1 MKFSSLLQDTA
12 AIDVFIK
19 ILTAASRL
27 SKKRCCVKI
36 EKDALNFISCS
47 GLHDGGA
54 WFNLAIPNSSQ
65 LFRKFDMVGMNP
77 RNKDQNFIH
86 FEFDI
91 DSLVRILP
99 GGHCYLKLKLSKSQ
113 SDEPILAVEV
123 RNPEADIVSHQI
135 PITIVLSRY
144 WSTYTRPTIGHR
156 KMCISMPPP
165 RVIARFIHAFKN
177 MSARVVKFTASTSGD
192 LRISTKIDHGEIDA
206 SFSDLQTIPSE
217 TDSQED
223 TANVQL
229 MIRNITTLF
238 QSFAHSRSRVKM
250 SIISNRMAEFNI
262 HSEDCVLSFIV
273 GNVSD

>member
-19 ILTAASRL
+19 ILSAASRL

-36 EKDALNFISCS
+36 EKEGLNFISIS

-54 WFNLAIPNSSQ
+54 WFNLCVPYSSQ

-77 RNKDQNFIH
+77 RNPEQNFIF
-86 FEFDI
+86 FELEI

-113 SDEPILAVEV
+113 SDEPILSVEV

-135 PITIVLSRY
+135 PITIVLSKY
-144 WSTYTRPTIGHR
+144 WNTYARPTIKLR

-165 RVIARFIHAFKN
+165 KAIARFIHAFRN
-177 MSARVVKFTASTSGD
+177 MNARVVKFTASVSGD

-206 SFSDLQTIPSE
+206 SFSDLQTSPSE
-217 TDSQED
+217 TDSQEE

-229 MIRNITTLF
+229 MIRNIQSLF
-238 QSFAHSRSRVKM
+238 QSFAHTRSRVKM
-250 SIISNRMAEFNI
+250 NIISNRMAEFNI
-262 HSEDCVLSFIV
+262 HNEDCVLSFIV

>member
-1 MKFSSLLQDTA
+1 MKFSALLQDTA

-36 EKDALNFISCS
+36 EQESINFISCS

-54 WFNLAIPNSSQ
+54 WFNLAVPYSSQ

-77 RNKDQNFIH
+77 RNKDQNLIF
-86 FEFDI
+86 FELEI

-113 SDEPILAVEV
+113 RDEPILAVEV

-135 PITIVLSRY
+135 PITIVLSKY
-144 WSTYTRPTIGHR
+144 WNMYSRPTIGHR
-156 KMCISMPPP
+156 KMSISMPPP
-165 RVIARFIHAFKN
+165 KAIARFIHAFKN
-177 MSARVVKFTASTSGD
+177 MNARTVRFTASVSGD
-192 LRISTKIDHGEIDA
+192 LRISTKIDNGEIDA
-206 SFSDLQTIPSE
+206 SFSDLQTNPSE

-223 TANVQL
+223 TATVRL
-229 MIRNITTLF
+229 MIRNITSLF
-238 QSFAHSRSRVKM
+238 QSFAHTRSRLKM
-250 SIISNRMAEFNI
+250 NIISDRMAEFNI
-262 HSEDCVLSFIV
+262 HNEDCILSFIV

>member
-36 EKDALNFISCS
+36 EKEALNFISSS

-54 WFNLAIPNSSQ
+54 WFSLSVPFCSQ

-77 RNKDQNFIH
+77 RNPEQNLIF

-113 SDEPILAVEV
+113 NDEPILGVEV

-135 PITIVLSRY
+135 PITIVLSKY
-144 WSTYTRPTIGHR
+144 WNTFARPTIGHR
-156 KMCISMPPP
+156 KMSISMPPP
-165 RVIARFIHAFKN
+165 KSIARFIHAFRN
-177 MSARVVKFTASTSGD
+177 MNARVIKFTASSSGD
-192 LRISTKIDHGEIDA
+192 LRISTKIDNGEIDA
-206 SFSDLQTIPSE
+206 SFSDLQTNPSE
-217 TDSQED
+217 SDSQED

-229 MIRNITTLF
+229 MIRNISTLF
-238 QSFAHSRSRVKM
+238 QSFANTKSRVKM
-250 SIISNRMAEFNI
+250 NIISNRMAEFNM
-262 HSEDCVLSFIV
+262 HNEDYLLSFIV